1 MNLFKLSFSYLRR
14 RPLNTLL
21 NILLLSFG
29 IATITVLLLFS
40 YQVEE
45 NLHKNARGID
55 VVVGAKGSPIQLIL
69 SSIFHIDSPTGN
81 IKLNEAKELISHRMV
96 KSVIPLALGDNYKG
110 YRIVGTTTTYIDHY
124 DGKVSEGTI
133 WDHEFEVVIGSDVA
147 NRENLKI
154 GDEIISSHGLS
165 EGGVGHHDHELKVT
179 GILSETGTV
188 LDRLILTGVETMW
201 AIHDYGDA
209 SESTVNVPLAEENHD
224 EDEPDHAEHEHGHT
238 DHDHHHDD
246 AHDQVHSDDFHNHG
260 HDHSHGRPITDES
273 YLDEKFM
280 NEELTSMLIQYTSP
294 IAAAQFPRFVNTETS
309 MQAASPAFEITRLLN
324 LLGIGLDAIEIF
336 GYILI
341 LAAILGI
348 FIALMN
354 SMRERKYDL
363 AIMRTLGGS
372 RFKLFSHIILEG
384 VIIALAGGV
393 LGIFSGH
400 LAVEGIGVW
409 MAEAQQ
415 FAIRGFVIL
424 PGELKIF
431 TLAVGIGIISS
442 IVPAVQAYRTDIA
455 ETLSKS

>member
-1 MNLFKLSFSYLRR
+1 MNLLKLSFSYLKR

-21 NILLLSFG
+21 NVLLLSFG

-40 YQVEE
+40 NQVEE
-45 NLHKNARGID
+45 NLQRNARGLD

-81 IKLNEAKELISHRMV
+81 IKLKEAKELIDHRMV
-96 KSVIPLALGDNYKG
+96 ESVIPLALGDNYKG
-110 YRIVGTTTTYIDHY
+110 FRIVGTTARYLDHY
-124 DGKVSEGTI
+124 NASIKEGSL
-133 WDHEFEVVIGSDVA
+133 WNREFEVVIGSDVA
-147 NRENLKI
+147 SGENLSV

-165 EGGVGHHDHELKVT
+165 EGGTGHQDHGLEVV

-188 LDRLILTGVETMW
+188 IDRLILSAVETMW
-201 AIHDYGDA
+201 GIHDYGETSA
-209 SESTVNVPLAEENHD
+209 SGPESGSDLD
-224 EDEPDHAEHEHGHT
+224 E
-238 DHDHHHDD
+238 
-246 AHDQVHSDDFHNHG
+246 SG
-260 HDHSHGRPITDES
+260 HDLHEDDDSENPPDEKAVTDVS
-273 YLDEKFM
+273 YLQDKYLEKD
-280 NEELTSMLIQYTSP
+280 LTSMLIQYTSP
-294 IAAAQFPRFVNTETS
+294 LGAAQFPRFVNVETS

-372 RFKLFSHIILEG
+372 RFKLFSHVLIEG
-384 VIIALAGGV
+384 VIISFTGGL
-393 LGIFSGH
+393 LGLLLGH
-400 LAVEGIGVW
+400 LAVEGIGYW
-409 MAEAQQ
+409 MSEAQQ

-424 PGELKIF
+424 PGEVKIII
-431 TLAVGIGIISS
+431 LAVGIGVISS
-442 IVPAVQAYRTDIA
+442 IVPAIQAYRTEIA
-455 ETLSKS
+455 KTLSKS

>member
-21 NILLLSFG
+21 NVLLLSFG

-40 YQVEE
+40 NQVEE
-45 NLHKNARGID
+45 NLQKNARGLD

-81 IKLNEAKELISHRMV
+81 IKLKEAKELIDHRMV
-96 KSVIPLALGDNYKG
+96 ESVIPLALGDNYKG
-110 YRIVGTTTTYIDHY
+110 FRIVGTTNRYLDHY
-124 DGKVSEGTI
+124 NASVKEGSA
-133 WDHEFEVVIGSDVA
+133 WNREFEVVIGSEVA
-147 NRENLKI
+147 SRENLSV

-165 EGGVGHHDHELKVT
+165 EGGTGHHDHGLEVV
-179 GILSETGTV
+179 GILSQTGTV
-188 LDRLILTGVETMW
+188 LDRLILSGVETMW
-201 AIHDYGDA
+201 GIHDYGEKSASGSETGRDLDA
-209 SESTVNVPLAEENHD
+209 SDHHTHEDDDSENHTD
-224 EDEPDHAEHEHGHT
+224 ER
-238 DHDHHHDD
+238 
-246 AHDQVHSDDFHNHG
+246 QV
-260 HDHSHGRPITDES
+260 TDES
-273 YLDEKFM
+273 YLQDKHMEKD
-280 NEELTSMLIQYTSP
+280 LTSMLIQYTSP
-294 IAAAQFPRFVNTETS
+294 LGAAQFPRFVNVETS

-348 FIALMN
+348 FIALLN

-384 VIIALAGGV
+384 VIISFTGGL
-393 LGIFSGH
+393 LGLLLGH
-400 LAVEGIGVW
+400 LAVEGIGYW
-409 MAEAQQ
+409 MSEAQQ

-424 PGELKIF
+424 PGEIKIII
-431 TLAVGIGIISS
+431 LAVGIGIISS
-442 IVPAVQAYRTDIA
+442 IVPAIQAYKTEIA
-455 ETLSKS
+455 KTLSKS

>member
-1 MNLFKLSFSYLRR
+1 
-14 RPLNTLL
+14 
-21 NILLLSFG
+21 
-29 IATITVLLLFS
+29 
-40 YQVEE
+40 
-45 NLHKNARGID
+45 
-55 VVVGAKGSPIQLIL
+55 
-69 SSIFHIDSPTGN
+69 
-81 IKLNEAKELISHRMV
+81 
-96 KSVIPLALGDNYKG
+96 
-110 YRIVGTTTTYIDHY
+110 
-124 DGKVSEGTI
+124 
-133 WDHEFEVVIGSDVA
+133 
-147 NRENLKI
+147 
-154 GDEIISSHGLS
+154 
-165 EGGVGHHDHELKVT
+165 
-179 GILSETGTV
+179 
-188 LDRLILTGVETMW
+188 
-201 AIHDYGDA
+201 
-209 SESTVNVPLAEENHD
+209 
-224 EDEPDHAEHEHGHT
+224 
-238 DHDHHHDD
+238 
-246 AHDQVHSDDFHNHG
+246 
-260 HDHSHGRPITDES
+260 
-273 YLDEKFM
+273 M

-384 VIIALAGGV
+384 IIIAITGGL
-393 LGIFSGH
+393 LGIFLGH
-400 LAVEGIGVW
+400 AAVEGIGYW

-424 PGELKIF
+424 PGELRIF
-431 TLAVGIGIISS
+431 ALAVGIGIISS

>member
-1 MNLFKLSFSYLRR
+1 MNLLKLSFSYLKR

-21 NILLLSFG
+21 NVLLLSFG

-40 YQVEE
+40 NQVEE
-45 NLHKNARGID
+45 NLQRNARGLD

-81 IKLNEAKELISHRMV
+81 IKLKEAKELIDHRMV
-96 KSVIPLALGDNYKG
+96 ESVIPLALGDNYKG
-110 YRIVGTTTTYIDHY
+110 FRIVGTTARYLDHY
-124 DGKVSEGTI
+124 NASIKEGSL
-133 WDHEFEVVIGSDVA
+133 WNREFEVVIGSDVA
-147 NRENLKI
+147 SGENLSV

-165 EGGVGHHDHELKVT
+165 EGGTGHQDHGLEVV

-188 LDRLILTGVETMW
+188 IDRLILSAVETMW
-201 AIHDYGDA
+201 GIHDYGEA
-209 SESTVNVPLAEENHD
+209 SASGPESGSDLD
-224 EDEPDHAEHEHGHT
+224 ES
-238 DHDHHHDD
+238 DHHLHEDD
-246 AHDQVHSDDFHNHG
+246 DSENPPDEKAV
-260 HDHSHGRPITDES
+260 TDVS
-273 YLDEKFM
+273 YLQDKYMEKD
-280 NEELTSMLIQYTSP
+280 LTSMLIQYTSP
-294 IAAAQFPRFVNTETS
+294 LGAAQFPRFVNVETS

-372 RFKLFSHIILEG
+372 RFKLFSHVLIEG
-384 VIIALAGGV
+384 VIISLTGGL
-393 LGIFSGH
+393 LGLLLGH
-400 LAVEGIGVW
+400 LAVEGIGYW
-409 MAEAQQ
+409 MSEAQQ

-424 PGELKIF
+424 PGEVKIII
-431 TLAVGIGIISS
+431 LAVGIGVVSS
-442 IVPAVQAYRTDIA
+442 IIPAIQAYRTEIA
-455 ETLSKS
+455 KTLSKS